1 MSEASWR
8 LFFFSLV
15 EEREGGAQAK
25 RPAWAFEMGARKGKD
40 GERGR
45 ESQQVDEGRYRGE
58 GCEVARA

>member
-25 RPAWAFEMGARKGKD
+25 RPAWAFEMGTRKGKD

-45 ESQQVDEGRYRGE
+45 ESQQVDE
-58 GCEVARA
+58 